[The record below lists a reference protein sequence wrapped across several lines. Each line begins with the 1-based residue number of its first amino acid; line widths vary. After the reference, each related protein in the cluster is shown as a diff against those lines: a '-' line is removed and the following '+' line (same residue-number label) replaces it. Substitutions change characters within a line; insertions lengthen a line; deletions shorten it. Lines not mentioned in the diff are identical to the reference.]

1 MMIVKIPKNLYQTQD
16 FSICNTGL
24 SFGPFKPKTLKHVAH
39 KFAELFYFHQTALLT
54 PNFSPSGA
62 SRTFPATVELKA
74 ETGEM
79 DGLKIKICSETSPT
93 SDDCLTLSVDPS
105 EYH

>member
-1 MMIVKIPKNLYQTQD
+1 MMIVKIPKNLYQIQTQD

-54 PNFSPSGA
+54 PKFVALRCQPDIPSYSGIE
-62 SRTFPATVELKA
+62 S
-74 ETGEM
+74 GNW
-79 DGLKIKICSETSPT
+79 
-93 SDDCLTLSVDPS
+93 
-105 EYH
+105 